1 MSDQDVGGRRGRS
14 VLGGRTEGAMNRAK
28 DRRFPRVVLTEG
40 AIFHKDVLH
49 ESVTVDPDAGDHQML
64 RVGDMVMLTEQEFD
78 MHRAGGVALVNQV
91 EAQAAE

>member
-40 AIFHKDVLH
+40 AIFHK
-49 ESVTVDPDAGDHQML
+49 GDHQML
-64 RVGDMVMLTEQEFD
+64 RVGDLVMLTEQEFD

-91 EAQAAE
+91 ESQAAE